1 MKIKIDAKDNE
12 ERELLLPKPKL
23 IHNKTDL
30 LLILSTQLL
39 YLSSACVYSTIA
51 PLYALEAKKR
61 GTTSTVIGLVFSAY
75 PFIIFI
81 LSPIVGKFLP
91 QLGPVLTLF
100 VGSFL
105 EGFGEI
111 LFGFIVSMQNRW
123 MFVLFSFLL
132 RTVAGVGASF
142 SRTAL
147 ISILSV
153 MYPDHVSVIF
163 GILEFASGIGLMI
176 GPFLGGL
183 LYSIGGFKIPFIVTG
198 SFVWLM
204 LGFVMIA
211 LPRNRIHI
219 ITKVEKTVSIIRV
232 VKVPGVVIIG
242 MCIVTAGICITF
254 YESTIA
260 VQLDCITKAKISK
273 KQLGAYFL
281 FSTGFYTVSAPIWGY
296 IVEHKIPGKYSI
308 IIGHVLL
315 MVAFILLGP
324 VPFLQDVLTATPAST
339 IISLSL
345 LGAALGPYFV
355 PAVGTMKMYAEHS
368 GLETNLSLSGIIS
381 GLFSSCFCIGSIIGP
396 IIGGVILQYSTF
408 PWACF
413 IIMVLLL
420 VDVSVLT
427 TFLLYNAFQRHRE
440 QTFNA
445 FKQEI

>member
-1 MKIKIDAKDNE
+1 MKIKSPAKDNE
-12 ERELLLPKPKL
+12 EKELLLPKPIL
-23 IHNKTDL
+23 IRSKKDI
-30 LLILSTQLL
+30 LLIFSAQLL

-51 PLYALEAKKR
+51 PLYALEAKNR
-61 GTTSTVIGLVFSAY
+61 DTTTTVIGLVFSTY
-75 PFIIFI
+75 PFMIFI
-81 LSPIVGKFLP
+81 LSPIAGKFLP
-91 QLGPVLTLF
+91 QLGPVSTLF

-105 EGFGEI
+105 EGFAEI
-111 LFGFIVSMQNRW
+111 LFGFIVYTQKQW

-132 RTVAGVGASF
+132 RIVAGVGASL

-147 ISILSV
+147 ISVLSAL
-153 MYPDHVSVIF
+153 YPDHVSIIF
-163 GILEFASGIGLMI
+163 GILEFASGVGLMV

-183 LYSIGGFKIPFIVTG
+183 LYGMGGFKIPFIVTG

-204 LGFVMIA
+204 LGVVMLT

-242 MCIVTAGICITF
+242 MSIVTAGVCITF

-260 VQLDCITKAKISK
+260 VQLDYITQFSK
-273 KQLGAYFL
+273 KQIGAYFL

-315 MVAFILLGP
+315 MVAFSLLGP
-324 VPFLQDVLTATPAST
+324 VPFLQDLFIATPTST
-339 IISLSL
+339 AISLCL
-345 LGAALGPYFV
+345 LGLALGPYFV
-355 PAVGTMKMYAEHS
+355 PAIGTMKMYAIDS

-381 GLFSSCFCIGSIIGP
+381 GIFSSCFCIGSILGP
-396 IIGGVILQYSTF
+396 IIGGLILQYSTF

-413 IIMVLLL
+413 IIMVLVLAEA
-420 VDVSVLT
+420 SVLT
-427 TFLLYNAFQRHRE
+427 TFVLYNAFQGHQE
-440 QTFNA
+440 HAINA